1 MYVSIFASDLSVV
14 PFPVGSE
21 SKESAFNVG
30 DLGLIPESGRSPGKG
45 NGTHTSILAWRTP
58 WTEELGSL

>member
-1 MYVSIFASDLSVV
+1 MYVSVFASDLSVV

-30 DLGLIPESGRSPGKG
+30 DLGLIPGSGIYPGEAMATRS
-45 NGTHTSILAWRTP
+45 SILA
-58 WTEELGSL
+58 